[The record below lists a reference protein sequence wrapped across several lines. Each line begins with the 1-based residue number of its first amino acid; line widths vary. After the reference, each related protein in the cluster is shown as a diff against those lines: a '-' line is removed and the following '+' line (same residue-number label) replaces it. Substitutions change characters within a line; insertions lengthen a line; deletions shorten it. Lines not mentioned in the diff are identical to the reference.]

1 MNPNEL
7 VQGAVPLVSL
17 PEVCLRI
24 GEMVEDPEVSASDL
38 GYVISHDAGLTARL
52 LKVVNSGV
60 YGPAARV
67 DTVSRAVAVLGLDEL
82 RGLVLAASVIGPAEG
97 VPNELVDVAAFWRHS
112 VYCGVLAELLAGRC
126 GVLHSERLFVA
137 GLLHDI
143 GKLVLCAR
151 VPEAVGRVRARV
163 QDQGI
168 GTDAA
173 ERELLGF
180 DHAEVGGTLLAQWNM
195 PGALCDAVRFHHHP
209 DAGAEHGFDACVIH
223 IADALAGAGEM
234 GLDDEQSGQAIGP
247 EAWQRCG
254 LDPAV
259 AEVVLREAG
268 PRFSQTLELILPR
281 AVGPN

>member
-1 MNPNEL
+1 M
-7 VQGAVPLVSL
+7 PLVSL

-67 DTVSRAVAVLGLDEL
+67 DTVSRAVTLLGLEEL
-82 RGLVLAASVIGPAEG
+82 RDLVLASSSVIDSSDG
-97 VPNELVDVAAFWRHS
+97 VPNELLDVSAFWRHS
-112 VYCGVLAELLAGRC
+112 VYCGVLAELLARRC

-143 GKLVLCAR
+143 GKLVLCNR
-151 VPEAVGRVRARV
+151 MPEAVGRVRERV
-163 QDQGI
+163 QDRG
-168 GTDAA
+168 GSADAI

-195 PGALCDAVRFHHHP
+195 PAALCDAVRCHHHP
-209 DAGAEHGFDACVIH
+209 NTGAEHGFDACLIH

-234 GLDDEQSGQAIGP
+234 SLDDEQSGQAIHP
-247 EAWQRCG
+247 EAWRRCG
-254 LDPAV
+254 LSPAV
-259 AEVVLREAG
+259 AEPILRDAG